1 MNAAYRKGREKY
13 RAVWISDVHLGYKGC
28 KAEYLLD
35 FLQTTECDY
44 LYLVGDI
51 IDIWSMKRSLY
62 WPQLHND
69 IVKAI
74 LDKAKSGTRVIYI
87 PGNHDDMLR
96 HYPGMSFGNIIFRN
110 EYVHTTKTGDR
121 FLILHGDE
129 FDGVIQCGRMATFFG
144 NHAYDFLLYINRL
157 FNQFRRYLGMPYW
170 SLATFLK
177 SKIKN
182 AMRHINN
189 FERAAVYAA
198 RKRNAQGV
206 ICGHIHHAEI
216 KRLNGVVYLN
226 TGDWVEN
233 CTALVEKDSGEIELL
248 HWSERYHPVKIF
260 AVPATV
266 SAVAKE
272 KAA

>member
-1 MNAAYRKGREKY
+1 MNAPFKLAREQY
-13 RAVWISDVHLGYKGC
+13 RAIWISDVHLGYKGC
-28 KAEYLLD
+28 KAEYLLH
-35 FLQTTECDY
+35 FLQVTECDY

-51 IDIWSMKRSLY
+51 IDIWSMKRNLY
-62 WPQLHND
+62 WPQTHND

-87 PGNHDDMLR
+87 PGNHDEMFRD
-96 HYPGMSFGNIIFRN
+96 YEGYVFGNIIFRN
-110 EYVHTTKTGDR
+110 EYVHTTGAGER

-129 FDGVIQCGRMATFFG
+129 FDGVIQCGRLATFFG
-144 NHAYDFLLYINRL
+144 NHAYDLLLYLNRL
-157 FNQFRRYLGMPYW
+157 FNQLRRRLGLPYW

-182 AMRHINN
+182 AMQHVAN

-198 RKRNAQGV
+198 NRRGAGGV

-216 KRLNGVVYLN
+216 KKVNGIVYLN

-233 CTALVEKDSGEIELL
+233 CTALVERQSGEIELL
-248 HWSERYHPVKIF
+248 HWSEHYQTVKIF
-260 AVPATV
+260 PANHRGR
-266 SAVAKE
+266 VADTE